1 MTIQEMLSKMTPQ
14 MLSQGLKQIS
24 QGLTPEQLKQAETAI
39 RESGLSKQINPG
51 DGENLQSFLN
61 NNPDQ
66 LKKLVQNKELV
77 SKLEQIIK
85 KK

>member
-14 MLSQGLKQIS
+14 MLAQGLKQIS
-24 QGLTPEQLKQAETAI
+24 QGLTPEQLKQAENAI
-39 RESGLSKQINPG
+39 KESGVSNQMNQG
-51 DGENLQSFLN
+51 DAGNLQNFLT